1 MFILNRFLLDFSHFY
16 KVAQYS
22 VIARSAAFS
31 GRHCEERSFFRPSLR
46 GAQLFQAIIA
56 RSAAFSGRHCEER
69 SFFRPSLRG
78 AQLFQAVIA
87 RSAATKQSSGLSVI
101 ARSVATKQS
110 SGLIRYSERS
120 LDCFTA
126 FAMTNIRLSLFYL
139 YIW

>member
-87 RSAATKQSSGLSVI
+87 RS
-101 ARSVATKQS
+101 VATKQS